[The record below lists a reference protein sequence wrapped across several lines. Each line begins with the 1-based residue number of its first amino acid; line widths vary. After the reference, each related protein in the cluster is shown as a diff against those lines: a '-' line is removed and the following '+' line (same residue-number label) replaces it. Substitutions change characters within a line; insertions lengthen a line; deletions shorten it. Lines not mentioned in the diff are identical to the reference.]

1 MTTRN
6 TPDMRRPASEIDD
19 PRLLF
24 ERIGYRL
31 YRGWLKG
38 EGLADFYS
46 SWNLSELRRVAALRG
61 EEPPASQRDGHR

>member
-6 TPDMRRPASEIDD
+6 TPDMKRPAREIDD

-38 EGLADFYS
+38 EGLANFYD
-46 SWNLSELRRVAALRG
+46 SWNLTELRRVANLRG
-61 EEPPASQRDGHR
+61 DKPPAS